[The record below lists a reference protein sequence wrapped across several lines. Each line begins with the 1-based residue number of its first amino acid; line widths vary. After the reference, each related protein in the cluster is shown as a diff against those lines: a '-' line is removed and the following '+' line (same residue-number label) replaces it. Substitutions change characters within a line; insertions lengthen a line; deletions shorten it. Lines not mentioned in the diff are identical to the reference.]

1 MINIFG
7 YLAKRGMIHLP
18 TDTTIGTEKI
28 IVQKIMWAFRLF
40 KRSPWHHRSIEGYK
54 PSEIRMLLC
63 IQKGIQHA
71 PFEMKVSDISKLL
84 QVTAPT
90 VTQLIKGLEAEGL
103 VERNIASTDRR
114 AVGIKLTARGEMI
127 TQKAHED
134 FVTILNGL
142 VDYLG
147 EEQSN
152 QLVELLNS
160 ASTYFSTCVS
170 ADPAHGP
177 QCPAN
182 PFITK
187 AEESLAPS
195 YQGSLAEPAST
206 QSNEEGSQ
214 PSHCGDTQA

>member
-1 MINIFG
+1 MIDIFV
-7 YLAKRGMIHLP
+7 YLAKKGTIHLP
-18 TDTTIGTEKI
+18 TDTAIGTERI
-28 IVQKIMWAFRLF
+28 ILQKIMQAFLLF
-40 KRSPWHHRSIEGYK
+40 RRSSWHHRSIEGYK
-54 PSEIRMLLC
+54 PSEIRTLLC

-103 VERNIASTDRR
+103 VERNTASTDRR

-160 ASTYFSTCVS
+160 ASTYFNTCDF

-187 AEESLAPS
+187 AESLAPS

>member
-1 MINIFG
+1 M
-7 YLAKRGMIHLP
+7 LHLP
-18 TDTTIGTEKI
+18 TNTVIGTEKS
-28 IVQKIMWAFRLF
+28 IVQNIMRAFLLF

-103 VERNIASTDRR
+103 VERNTASTDRR

-127 TQKAHED
+127 TQKAHAD

-142 VDYLG
+142 VEYLG

-160 ASTYFSTCVS
+160 ASTYFNTCDA
-170 ADPAHGP
+170 ADPSHGP

-182 PFITK
+182 LFITK
-187 AEESLAPS
+187 AESLAPS
-195 YQGSLAEPAST
+195 YQGGLVEPAST
-206 QSNEEGSQ
+206 QLNEEGPQ
-214 PSHCGDTQA
+214 PSHCGDTLA